1 MSLKSFDKFCEDLI
15 LKEPGSEKVIF
26 DERQKLVQMQL
37 GIEALIIFGT
47 LSLINCLIMDM
58 AYQYAETYS
67 APMLLIMLLC
77 AFYYMFRC
85 AAKGCLVGIG
95 GERSLKFSAG
105 YAIFMGVMMMIKFL
119 FDTDGERVLFADGKL
134 GDDFCFLMVWILA
147 ILYGIITLILINIY
161 TKKKEREK
169 EAENDEP

>member
-26 DERQKLVQMQL
+26 DERQKLVQMKL
-37 GIEALIIFGT
+37 GIEALTIFGA

-77 AFYYMFRC
+77 AFYYMIRC
-85 AAKGCLVGIG
+85 AAKDCLVGIG
-95 GERSLKFSAG
+95 GEKSLKFSAG
-105 YAIFMGVMMMIKFL
+105 YAIFMGVMMMIKFM
-119 FDTDGERVLFADGKL
+119 FDNDEERVMFIDGKL
-134 GDDFCFLMVWILA
+134 GDDFCFMLVWIMA
-147 ILYGIITLILINIY
+147 IMYGIITLLLIYIHA
-161 TKKKEREK
+161 KRKEREK
-169 EAENDEP
+169 EDHDEP